1 MEEISRTKEVDEM
14 KTLTKEFAGVNFT
27 FDGTNYGFDTTQGNW
42 RQIGAGTG
50 NFICD
55 TYFDLAGMAMNDE
68 TLFFEVAAVQE
79 VLNPQFAPSTAG
91 DFMFVVDIMS
101 QIPLTDA
108 EVALYATQGNVAGG
122 DVSLTFDQ
130 TIYGRVRFF
139 NIDLDNVAGTI
150 AILLSDNQTGSL
162 SPTASDRVYCYRY
175 AGVNQTA
182 PGFSTLFAARHIL
195 RATAKEEPEYQY
207 LMRLK
212 RSYEL
217 QNEPDRD

>member
-1 MEEISRTKEVDEM
+1 M
-14 KTLTKEFAGVNFT
+14 KTLTKEFPGVNFS
-27 FDGTNYGFDTTQGNW
+27 FDGTNYTFDSTQGPW
-42 RQIGAGTG
+42 RQIGANTG
-50 NFICD
+50 NFICS

-79 VLNPQFAPSTAG
+79 LLNPQFAPSTAG
-91 DFMFVVDIMS
+91 DSMFVVDIMS
-101 QIPLTDA
+101 QIPLTDN
-108 EVALYATQGNVAGG
+108 EVAIYATQGNLAGS
-122 DVSLTFDQ
+122 DSTLTFNQ

-139 NIDLDNVAGTI
+139 NIDLDNQAGTI
-150 AILLSDNQTGSL
+150 AILLSDHQTGSM

-175 AGVNQTA
+175 AGVTQNM
-182 PGFSTLFAARHIL
+182 PGFSTLFGARYVL
-195 RATAKEEPEYQY
+195 RATAQEEPEYQY